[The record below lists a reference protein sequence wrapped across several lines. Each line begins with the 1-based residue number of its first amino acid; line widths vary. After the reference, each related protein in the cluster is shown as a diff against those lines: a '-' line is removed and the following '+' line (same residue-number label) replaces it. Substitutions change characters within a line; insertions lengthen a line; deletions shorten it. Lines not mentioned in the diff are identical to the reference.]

1 MSGFEVDDF
10 ARLERHDGHQILCR
24 IEAEEDSEGSY
35 GPRVITRCDYGVTI
49 ETRGAV
55 LRNWML
61 GYLANLQLEDIKG
74 QDGQNRIRREIQN
87 HFNDILSPDGTD
99 IVHDVLFEEFQIQ

>member
-55 LRNWML
+55 FPDTEE
-61 GYLANLQLEDIKG
+61 GYAAAARVMAELDLAAWFEQAKMSVLQLVGD
-74 QDGQNRIRREIQN
+74 
-87 HFNDILSPDGTD
+87 
-99 IVHDVLFEEFQIQ
+99 